1 MQANATQLKEAFATK
16 AEPRHIA
23 AAAGPY
29 TSFGAARLYVVIADK
44 DHAKA
49 VKKAGIRLITAYG
62 VTERPCAYYVGYQ
75 NFSGQVPG
83 QALAIQES
91 LQLLGVSCYVD
102 GQQD

>member
-1 MQANATQLKEAFATK
+1 MQATTAQLKEAFATQ
-16 AEPRHIA
+16 ATARHIE

-44 DHAKA
+44 DDRKA
-49 VKKAGIRLITAYG
+49 VKKAGIKLIAAYG
-62 VTERPCAYYVGYQ
+62 VTESPCAYYVGYQ

-83 QALAIQES
+83 RALAIQES
-91 LQLLGVSCYVD
+91 LKALGVSCYVD